1 MRSLGLTRPAIRHQP
16 RARQQQLCVS
26 PEDLTH
32 TKLDS
37 RSSSPCMPG
46 FRFSMELSN
55 LYEVAPGPP
64 MTTSLIHG
72 PQPNPGYRDPTEPGG
87 EIGDNE
93 TSIDLSAYI
102 DPAAFNDDF
111 LADLFHHSSRQ
122 DKLKL
127 ASAEYDSTPPCAPG
141 AQQQQQQQ
149 QLYMSNYAESKLEP
163 LYEHHPQR
171 LRPVAIKQEPRDDAD
186 LTLGMGSSYHHPHP
200 QHHPQYPHHHHH
212 HHHQNP
218 QHPQQMPHLQY
229 QIAHCAQTTMHL
241 QPGHPT
247 PPPTPVPSPHHHHQH
262 QHQQQHHPGSQGSL
276 KMQADP
282 QRGGK
287 SKKNVDKSS
296 PEYRLRRERNNV
308 AVRKSRDKAKARN
321 VETQQRVVELSTD
334 NERLRRRVEH
344 LSRELDTLRGIFRQ
358 LPDGSYKPMGS

>member
-1 MRSLGLTRPAIRHQP
+1 S
-16 RARQQQLCVS
+16 CD
-26 PEDLTH
+26 DLTH

-171 LRPVAIKQEPRDDAD
+171 LRPVAIKQEPRDD
-186 LTLGMGSSYHHPHP
+186 
-200 QHHPQYPHHHHH
+200 
-212 HHHQNP
+212 
-218 QHPQQMPHLQY
+218 QMPHLQY

-247 PPPTPVPSPHHHHQH
+247 PPPTP
-262 QHQQQHHPGSQGSL
+262 HHPGSQGSL